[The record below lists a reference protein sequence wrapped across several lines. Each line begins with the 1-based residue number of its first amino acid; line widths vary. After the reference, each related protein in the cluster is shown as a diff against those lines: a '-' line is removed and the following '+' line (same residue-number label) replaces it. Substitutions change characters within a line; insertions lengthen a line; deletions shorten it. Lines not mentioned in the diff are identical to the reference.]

1 MDDQLATQQTTTD
14 TQTIRDEIRIPEK
27 ARLLEK
33 LKEGGFNVPDFV
45 FIPAE
50 NFKNNRFEALEKF
63 IENYIESFKVIARSA
78 HPQEE
83 FFKGGTFDS
92 LETYADIEGIKYAR
106 KHIIHKAKTSKLL
119 SIQRQQK
126 FYNSPGI
133 DFDRMGVIVMPF
145 IEGVSVMAKMIGE
158 NWEFGYTGDKGHKF
172 RCDPYITQTPHDRW
186 LLKKSQ
192 DIQKYLGF
200 RCEIEY
206 VYSQSGEIFVVQ
218 AKDISS
224 IETLELKESERSVM
238 LDGIRRMRRR
248 HNYRERKVYV
258 MDLKNFYIDV
268 IGKCEDMV
276 HGWCDPRPRIEEVL
290 KIIEDFEKKMEDF
303 ALKHERFAVLGISV
317 RIPEDL
323 NQVANHYLDDTPEVQ
338 KKLSA
343 ALYNNQYKIDYFL
356 SEADTIIAKD
366 KVNIQLCT
374 HDAYGIDTVRTPLW
388 FVYWNFDRHEH
399 YLKELKRV
407 GFVTGDTVG
416 IEIDSEDRPTI
427 YRV

>member
-1 MDDQLATQQTTTD
+1 MDDQSVVDKSFTKITS
-14 TQTIRDEIRIPEK
+14 IWDEFQVPEK
-27 ARLLEK
+27 ARLLK
-33 LKEGGFNVPDFV
+33 RLKEAGFNVPEFV
-45 FIPAE
+45 FIPAVK
-50 NFKNNRFEALEKF
+50 FKSNKFEALKEFLDSHIK
-63 IENYIESFKVIARSA
+63 NFKVIARSA
-78 HPQEE
+78 HPEEE

-106 KHIIHKAKTSKLL
+106 KHIIHQARSAKLL
-119 SIQRQQK
+119 SIRRQQK
-126 FYNSPGI
+126 FYNSPDI
-133 DFDRMGVIVMPF
+133 DFEKMGVIVMPY
-145 IEGVSVMAKMIGE
+145 IEGVSVMAKMVGGK
-158 NWEFGYTGDKGHKF
+158 WEFGYSDEQSNKF
-172 RCDPYITQTPHDRW
+172 RRGPYITQTPHDRR

-192 DIQKYLGF
+192 DIQKHLRF

-206 VYSQSGEIFVVQ
+206 IISRSGEIFVVQ
-218 AKDISS
+218 AKDISN
-224 IETLELKESERSVM
+224 IDILELKRSERAIV

-258 MDLKNFYIDV
+258 LDLKSFYIDV

-276 HGWCDPRPRIEEVL
+276 HGWCNPKPKIEDVL
-290 KIIEDFEKKMEDF
+290 RVIEDFENQMEDF
-303 ALKHERFAVLGISV
+303 ALRHERFAVLGVSV
-317 RIPEDL
+317 QIPEDL
-323 NQVANHYLDDTPEVQ
+323 KQVANHYLDDTPDMQ
-338 KKLSA
+338 KKISI

-388 FVYWNFDRHEH
+388 FVCWNFERHEH
-399 YLKELKRV
+399 YLRELRRV

-416 IEIDSEDRPTI
+416 IEIDSDERPTL